1 MINKVCRF
9 IALTM
14 CLLTI
19 LGAGSGIFAASYT
32 TYTYGLERMTMVSPD
47 AYTPEIEINS
57 ALMGLLDLEVDAD
70 GNPAGLPIDDPRDLV
85 VDDAMNVYIA
95 DGANSRIV
103 VLNEYYKVKFII
115 KEFVNDQGVPDSL
128 NTPSGLYVTKDTIYI
143 ADTENNR
150 LVLFTREGEFI
161 RIIGAPKDDVFR
173 ENAIYKPVAIA
184 VDETGRIYVVSST
197 TYEGIIAMSTD
208 GEFQGFIGAQKVA
221 FNLIQIIWRRF
232 QTAEQ
237 RALSEQLVSTE
248 FNNITIDSK
257 GFIYVT
263 TSSIEDHL
271 IAAHITDKK
280 ADYAPVKK
288 LNSSGNDIMK
298 RNGFYGPAG
307 EVNFMNVSFRANAI
321 TGPSKIIDVAMGPEE
336 TWTIID
342 EKRSK
347 IYTYDADGKLLFA
360 FGDTGYQLGNISSI
374 EAVAYQGDR
383 MLILDKT
390 RDSITVYNRTEYGD
404 ILINALHN
412 NNARR
417 YDLSITDWQA
427 ILQRNSNFDNAYI
440 GIGKAKYREG
450 DWEGAMEYYKYA
462 YDTTNYSEAF
472 KMYRKDWVS
481 KYIVVVPIVIIVL
494 VVGIVQFFKF
504 AGKVNKKTAL
514 SLQKRTF
521 GQEILYGFHLMFHP
535 FDGFWDLKH
544 EKRGSLR
551 GAFFFLALT
560 VATFTYN
567 AIGRSYI
574 FNPYDNYASI
584 LMQVVAILIPILLWV
599 TANWC
604 LTTLFDGEGSFKDIF
619 IAVCYSLL
627 PLPLLMIP
635 SVLLTHILT
644 SAEGGMIQL
653 IISFAWVWVGLLIF
667 TGMMVTHDYTLGKN
681 VLTCLGTIIGM
692 AFIMFV
698 ALLFTG
704 LLGKMVGFISSIYIE
719 ISARF

>member
-1 MINKVCRF
+1 MKKIYRF
-9 IALTM
+9 IALAI
-14 CLLTI
+14 CLITI
-19 LGAGSGIFAASYT
+19 MGSGAGIFAASYT
-32 TYTYGLERMTMVSPD
+32 TFTYSLNDFPMVSPD
-47 AYTPEIEINS
+47 AYTPEIEITS
-57 ALMGLLDLEVDAD
+57 AYMGLLEND
-70 GNPAGLPIDDPRDLV
+70 GVALDDPRDMV
-85 VDDAMNVYIA
+85 IDDQLNVYLA
-95 DGANSRIV
+95 DGANSRIT
-103 VLNEYYKVKFII
+103 VLNEHYKLKFHL

-128 NTPSGLYVTKDTIYI
+128 NTPSGLYVTSDTIYV

-150 LVLFTREGEFI
+150 LVLFDREGVFI

-173 ENAIYKPVAIA
+173 DNAIYKPVAVA

-197 TYEGIIAMSTD
+197 TYEGVIALSND
-208 GEFQGFIGAQKVA
+208 GVFQGFIGAQKVA
-221 FNLIQIIWRRF
+221 FNMLQIIWRRF

-248 FNNITIDSK
+248 FNNITIDDQ

-263 TSSIEDHL
+263 TSSIEDYL
-271 IAAHITDKK
+271 LARHIQDKS

-288 LNSSGNDIMK
+288 LNSSGSDIMK
-298 RNGFYGPAG
+298 RNGFFGPGG
-307 EVNFMNVSFRANAI
+307 EVNFPMSSFRTNVA
-321 TGPSKIIDVAMGPEE
+321 TGPSKIIDVAMGPEN

-342 EKRSK
+342 EKRSRT
-347 IYTYDADGKLLFA
+347 YTYDSDGKLLFV

-374 EAVAYQGDR
+374 EAIAYQGDKI
-383 MLILDKT
+383 LILDKT

-404 ILINALHN
+404 VLINALHN
-412 NNARR
+412 TNIRR
-417 YDLSITDWQA
+417 YDLAIDDWQA
-427 ILQRNSNFDNAYI
+427 ILQRNSNFDAAYV

-450 DWEGAMEYYKYA
+450 DWEGAMEYYKFA
-462 YDTTNYSEAF
+462 YDVTNYSEAF
-472 KMYRKDWVS
+472 KMYRKDWVA
-481 KYIVVVPIVIIVL
+481 KYIVVIPIVIVA
-494 VVGIVQFFKF
+494 VVIGVTQFFKF

-514 SLQKRTF
+514 SLSKRTF
-521 GQEILYGFHLMFHP
+521 GQEILYAFHLIFHP

-560 VATFTYN
+560 IVTFTYN
-567 AIGRSYI
+567 AVGRAYI
-574 FNPYDNYASI
+574 FNPYNQYSSI
-584 LMQVVAILIPILLWV
+584 LIQVIAILVPILLWV

-619 IAVCYSLL
+619 TAVCYSLL

-635 SVLLTHILT
+635 AVLITNIITLTE
-644 SAEGGMIQL
+644 AGMVNL
-653 IISFAWVWVGLLIF
+653 IISFAWVWVGLLVF

-681 VLTCLGTIIGM
+681 VLTCLGTIVGM

-704 LLGKMVGFISSIYIE
+704 LLTKMVGFISQIYVE
-719 ISARF
+719 ISARL

>member
-1 MINKVCRF
+1 MKKIYRF
-9 IALTM
+9 IALVM
-14 CLLTI
+14 CIMTVMG
-19 LGAGSGIFAASYT
+19 GATGLFAASYT
-32 TYTYGLERMTMVSPD
+32 TFTYALDDFPMVSPD
-47 AYTPEIEINS
+47 AYTPDMEVDS
-57 ALMGLLDLEVDAD
+57 RYMGLVTVDA
-70 GNPAGLPIDDPRDLV
+70 AGVSTGTPIDDPRDLV
-85 VDDAMNVYIA
+85 LDKEQNVYIA

-103 VLNEYYKVKFII
+103 VLNEHFKFQFEL

-128 NTPSGLYVTKDTIYI
+128 NTPSGLYVTTDTIYV

-173 ENAIYKPVAIA
+173 ENAIYKPVALA
-184 VDETGRIYVVSST
+184 VDDTGRIYVVSST
-197 TYEGIIAMSTD
+197 TYEGIIALSNT

-221 FNLIQIIWRRF
+221 FNMLQIIWRRF

-248 FNNITIDSK
+248 FNNITIDDQ

-271 IAAHITDKK
+271 LAQHITSKS

-288 LNSSGNDIMK
+288 LNSSGSDIMK
-298 RNGFYGPAG
+298 RNGFFGPGG
-307 EVNFMNVSFRANAI
+307 EVNFMSGGFAANAAS
-321 TGPSKIIDVAMGPEE
+321 GPSKIIDVAMGPEN

-342 EKRSK
+342 EKRSRT
-347 IYTYDADGKLLFA
+347 YTYDSEGKLLFV

-374 EAVAYQGDR
+374 EAVAYQGDK

-404 ILINALHN
+404 ILIKALHN
-412 NNARR
+412 SNIRR
-417 YDLSITDWQA
+417 YDLAVEDWQS
-427 ILQRNSNFDNAYI
+427 ILQRNSNFDAAYV
-440 GIGKAKYREG
+440 GMGKAKYREG
-450 DWEGAMEYYKYA
+450 DWEGAMEYYKFA
-462 YDTTNYSEAF
+462 YDVTNYSEAF

-481 KYIVVVPIVIIVL
+481 KYIVVVPIVIVVL
-494 VVGIVQFFKF
+494 VVGITQFFKF
-504 AGKVNKKTAL
+504 AGIVNKKTAL
-514 SLQKRTF
+514 SLSKRTF
-521 GQEILYGFHLMFHP
+521 GQEILYGFHLIFHP

-544 EKRGSLR
+544 EKRGSMR
-551 GAFFFLALT
+551 GAFFYLALT
-560 VATFTYN
+560 VITFTYN
-567 AIGRSYI
+567 AIGRAYI
-574 FNPYDNYASI
+574 FNPYNNYASI
-584 LMQVVAILIPILLWV
+584 IIQVVAIIVPILLWV

-635 SVLLTHILT
+635 AVLITNIITLTE
-644 SAEGGMIQL
+644 AGMVNL
-653 IISFAWVWVGLLIF
+653 IISIAWVWVGLLIF

-681 VLTCLGTIIGM
+681 VLTCLGTIVGM

-704 LLGKMVGFISSIYIE
+704 LFSKMVGFISSIYVE
-719 ISARF
+719 ISARL